1 MRIQAVRGMN
11 DILPE
16 QTPYWQWLE
25 NQFIQLM
32 KAYGYQEIRLPIVEK
47 TELFKRAVGEATD
60 IVEKEMY
67 AFHDRNDDNLCLRP
81 EGTAGCVRAAIEHGL
96 LHHQT
101 QRLWY
106 KGPMF
111 RHERPQQ
118 GRYRQFH
125 HFGVE
130 SFGFS
135 GPDIDAELLF
145 ITARFWQQLG
155 ISDNLTLQLNSLGSK
170 ECRQRYRTELVRYL
184 QTHNDQLDE
193 DCKRR
198 LITNPLRVLDSKNPE
213 LQNLLTQAPSLL
225 NHLDE
230 SSQQHFDTLRSLLDK
245 ANIPYQINP
254 RLVRG
259 LDYYDLSVFEWV
271 TQELGAQGTVCAGG
285 RYNSLVAELNENKSL
300 PAMGFAIGIERL
312 LALLEKNHKLPKLA
326 SDKAYFI
333 MVGDTAK
340 QQGLLIAEK
349 LREQLPTLQ
358 LITHCGEGSFKNQF
372 KHADKSGAKW
382 AFILG
387 DDELQKNKISI
398 KYLRE
403 ERQQETLSLLELIN
417 YLTPL
422 FKSTSI

>member
-1 MRIQAVRGMN
+1 MKIQAVRGMN

-16 QTPYWQWLE
+16 QTLYWQWLE

-81 EGTAGCVRAAIEHGL
+81 EGTAGCVRATIEHGL

-111 RHERPQQ
+111 RRERPQQ

-130 SFGFS
+130 SFGFA
-135 GPDIDAELLF
+135 GPDIDAELLCM
-145 ITARFWQQLG
+145 TARFWQQLG
-155 ISDNLTLQLNSLGSK
+155 ISDHLSLQLNSLGSK
-170 ECRQRYRTELVRYL
+170 DCRQRYRAELVHYL
-184 QTHNDQLDE
+184 QTHRDQLDE

-198 LITNPLRVLDSKNPE
+198 LITNPLRILDSKNPE
-213 LQNLLTQAPSLL
+213 VQVLLESAPSLL
-225 NHLDE
+225 DYLDE
-230 SSQQHFDTLRSLLDK
+230 PSQRHFDGLRTLLDRTQ
-245 ANIPYQINP
+245 IHYQINP

-285 RYNSLVAELNENKSL
+285 RYNGLVAELNEDKSV

-312 LALLEKNHKLPKLA
+312 MALLEKNRKLPDLKPA
-326 SDKAYFI
+326 KAYLI
-333 MVGDTAK
+333 MVGDQAT
-340 QQGLLIAEK
+340 QQGLLIAEQ
-349 LREQLPTLQ
+349 LREQLPALQ
-358 LITHCGEGSFKNQF
+358 LITHCGGGNFKNQF

-387 DDELQKNKISI
+387 DDELEKNKISI

-403 ERQQETLSLLELIN
+403 ERPQENLSLTELIN
-417 YLTPL
+417 RLKEKT
-422 FKSTSI
+422 T